1 MYYQVVKCIGRL
13 KNLNQMQIN
22 DFRRKLIKY
31 FETRKGIGIRT
42 SLIQLIIIEIYYIQ
56 HTKAYFI
63 QPILSKIKQI
73 LEITKH
79 HKITMLF
86 VLHR

>member
-1 MYYQVVKCIGRL
+1 MIFL
-13 KNLNQMQIN
+13 EN
-22 DFRRKLIKY
+22 FIKY
-31 FETRKGIGIRT
+31 FETRTGIRT

>member
-1 MYYQVVKCIGRL
+1 MIFL
-13 KNLNQMQIN
+13 EN
-22 DFRRKLIKY
+22 FIKY
-31 FETRKGIGIRT
+31 FETRRGIRT

>member
-1 MYYQVVKCIGRL
+1 MYLVGRL

-22 DFRRKLIKY
+22 DFYVENFIKY
-31 FETRKGIGIRT
+31 FETRRGIGIRT

>member
-1 MYYQVVKCIGRL
+1 MVLDGLRILIKC
-13 KNLNQMQIN
+13 
-22 DFRRKLIKY
+22 KLMIFVENFIKY
-31 FETRKGIGIRT
+31 FETRRGIRT

>member
-1 MYYQVVKCIGRL
+1 MYLVGRL
-13 KNLNQMQIN
+13 RILIKC
-22 DFRRKLIKY
+22 KLMILLENFIKY
-31 FETRKGIGIRT
+31 FETRRGIRT